1 MDPYINP
8 PEFLRARA
16 EELKTRQREKK
27 HFPEDPEA
35 DVLLFL
41 IENAPLKN
49 WQRDVLSILR
59 EEGYYFL
66 PQAQTKIMNEGWATY
81 WHSRIMTEKI
91 LKDAEVVDYADHH
104 SGTLGGSRTAY
115 QPLQTGRRAVPGHR
129 RPVEQRAIRQR
140 I

>member
-8 PEFLRARA
+8 PEFLRARV
-16 EELKTRQREKK
+16 EEIKTKQRGKK
-27 HFPEDPEA
+27 HFPEEPEG

-59 EEGYYFL
+59 EETYYFL

-81 WHSRIMTEKI
+81 WHSRIMTERI
-91 LKDAEVVDYADHH
+91 LKDSEVVDYADHH
-104 SGTLGGSRTAY
+104 SGTLGGSRV
-115 QPLQTGRRAVPGHR
+115 R
-129 RPVEQRAIRQR
+129 
-140 I
+140 